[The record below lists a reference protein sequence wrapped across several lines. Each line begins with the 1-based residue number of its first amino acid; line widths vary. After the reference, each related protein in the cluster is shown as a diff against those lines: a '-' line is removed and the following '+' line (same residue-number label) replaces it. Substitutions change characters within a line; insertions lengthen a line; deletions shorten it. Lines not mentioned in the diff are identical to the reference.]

1 MSGLLR
7 LLSANPG
14 ASALVAVLGLSVGLN
29 VYLGERLRAVPVN
42 RTVRQIASGSRL
54 PDPLLVLSVAGKP
67 ASLRFGPGSATV
79 VYVFSPVCIWCHRN
93 EHAIKALVAQAS
105 GRYRF
110 VGLSL
115 VSAGLKKYVA
125 AGHAPFPAYAVR
137 NEKQALKLGLV
148 VTPETLVVGA
158 GGKVLD
164 AWPGAYIGENHTKV
178 ADFFRAKL
186 PAVPTGEPVAKPA
199 A

>member
-1 MSGLLR
+1 MRSLWR
-7 LLSANPG
+7 TLSKNPG
-14 ASALVAVLGLSVGLN
+14 ASALVAVLALSVGLN
-29 VYLGERLRAVPVN
+29 VYLGERLRAVPVTH
-42 RTVRQIASGSRL
+42 TVHQIASGSRL
-54 PDPLLVLSVAGKP
+54 PNPLPVLSVAGKP
-67 ASLRFGPGSATV
+67 ATLRFGPGRATV

-115 VSAGLKKYVA
+115 LSAGLKKYVA
-125 AGHAPFPAYAVR
+125 AGHAPFPAFAVR

-148 VTPETLVVGA
+148 ATPETLVIGA
-158 GGKVLD
+158 GGKVLE
-164 AWPGAYIGENHTKV
+164 AWPGAYIGGNHLQV
-178 ADFFRAKL
+178 ADFFQAKL
-186 PAVPTGEPVAKPA
+186 PAGPPGERAAKPA